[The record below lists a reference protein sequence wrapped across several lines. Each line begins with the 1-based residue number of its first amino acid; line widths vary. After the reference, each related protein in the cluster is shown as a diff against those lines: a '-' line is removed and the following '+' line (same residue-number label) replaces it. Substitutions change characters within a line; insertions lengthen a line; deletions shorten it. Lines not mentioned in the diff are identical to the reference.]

1 MSIIITDLPTK
12 RIQVLLQ
19 PQEFYL
25 GYKMVA
31 KIGWHRFTS
40 LFCYINT
47 PSLKKVLLCTWI
59 HKRRTIW
66 LNKCSTNFL
75 HSPGSMHFQDP
86 FHLVQSFLSL
96 HSSPLWQDISP
107 RRLDAMR
114 VDFLSILH
122 AYYSRRSK
130 MLGAYCI
137 GAIRLSTDL
146 EFVAYRFKTRY
157 WTSLLSK
164 FQVCILCLNFSIHI
178 CVQQTNVGS
187 ADFTMLFFSIAN
199 CIRLIGLR
207 LHKRFPPY
215 L

>member
-47 PSLKKVLLCTWI
+47 PSLKKSFSVRGYTNDEPFGS
-59 HKRRTIW
+59 K
-66 LNKCSTNFL
+66 KCSTNFL

-137 GAIRLSTDL
+137 NCCYRSVHRFRIR
-146 EFVAYRFKTRY
+146 
-157 WTSLLSK
+157 
-164 FQVCILCLNFSIHI
+164 
-178 CVQQTNVGS
+178 
-187 ADFTMLFFSIAN
+187 
-199 CIRLIGLR
+199 GLP
-207 LHKRFPPY
+207 F
-215 L
+215 